1 MFLILRLMIYRA
13 CLCLSHMSMWVLPWH
28 FRLLTSFMLFPNLPH
43 SLALYTKNGGWLVLL
58 YPNII
63 YSYQLDQMFPRVIMH
78 IPMLKDTT
86 NMRTEFMTS
95 YCMMRDDLWWCRMTQ
110 DDAHWRT
117 MTEFNTRRECT
128 TGDLLMNPSL
138 FCITQ
143 SNYVLLSGDLIGT
156 SSTAASWKACSWIV
170 NRSHHCLSVLMY
182 KSHCCDIAEK
192 SVLANATEA
201 TYHREVLSN
210 YAS

>member
-1 MFLILRLMIYRA
+1 MWASVHLYSENGTQSAPLLSNLPVSDKTWFLILLWVCSWSWGPQVEAHVYRA

-63 YSYQLDQMFPRVIMH
+63 YSYQLDQIFPRVIMH

-95 YCMMRDDLWWCRMTQ
+95 YCMMRDDLWWCRMTP
-110 DDAHWRT
+110 DDAHWHT

-128 TGDLLMNPSL
+128 TGDLLMNPS
-138 FCITQ
+138 
-143 SNYVLLSGDLIGT
+143 
-156 SSTAASWKACSWIV
+156 
-170 NRSHHCLSVLMY
+170 
-182 KSHCCDIAEK
+182 
-192 SVLANATEA
+192 
-201 TYHREVLSN
+201 
-210 YAS
+210 